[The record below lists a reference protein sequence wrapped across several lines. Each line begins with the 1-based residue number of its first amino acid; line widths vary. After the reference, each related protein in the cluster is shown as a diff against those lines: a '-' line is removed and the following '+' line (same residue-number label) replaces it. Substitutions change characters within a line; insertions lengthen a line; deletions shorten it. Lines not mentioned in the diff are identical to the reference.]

1 VAEFESGKKSGCGKV
16 KKGRQKKSLDTV
28 QPSMVPSL
36 TVRHTYEIEVDGRK
50 VRCRTAEA
58 AARLLRELGKEKRS
72 VGMLPWNIHDLTDF
86 VGRIGFFQRLALAE
100 LLTKADA
107 GATDEELR
115 KACRASNNRVLSG
128 ILSGISKTA
137 LRLDIEPD
145 RVYRQVVTYRDN
157 KANRRYYATEGFRK
171 AAKDHGWPSAD
182 DLKIRESEG

>member
-1 VAEFESGKKSGCGKV
+1 MSTKTRYRSKKTIETV
-16 KKGRQKKSLDTV
+16 K
-28 QPSMVPSL
+28 PSMVPSL
-36 TVRHTYEIEVDGRK
+36 RMRHTYEIMVDGRPVK
-50 VRCRTAEA
+50 CRTAEA

-72 VGMLPWNIHDLTDF
+72 IGMLPWTVHDLEDF

-100 LLTKADA
+100 LLTKAES

-115 KACRASNNRVLSG
+115 MACRASDNRVLSG

-157 KANRRYYATEGFRK
+157 KANRRYYITDGFRR
-171 AAKDHGWPSAD
+171 AAKDHGWPTAD